1 MKKSGS
7 ITLQTFV
14 YRTLTIRLAAWAIVI
29 GLLSTG
35 VAFTI
40 EQQHLRSIFV
50 EVVRAEIQ
58 LLVLRTEEIIKEQGK
73 EKLAAFRQALDER
86 SSVET
91 DFQRRSGTYVY
102 ASFYSLED
110 DSIEERMD
118 SRYDLIDPVIRLI
131 RAMPRPDNEAGESAE
146 VVMLGKRMH
155 VHLLLPVFNQQRQS
169 VGYAQAIFAPSAA
182 ARIDV
187 RNRLL
192 RTVLLAVTIVLTTSG
207 LLYPVI
213 LQLVNKLTVFSHDL
227 LHANLE
233 TLSILASAIAK
244 RDSDTDAHNFRVTLY
259 AVRLAE
265 SLRLE
270 NREIQSLIKGAF
282 LHDIGKIGIS
292 DTILLKPG
300 ALNEDEF
307 ALMKDHVR
315 YGMEII
321 KDSTWLHD
329 AAAVVAAHHEKFDGS
344 GYPRGLAGAGIP
356 MLARIFA
363 IVDVFDAL
371 TSQRPYKKPLSFQET
386 MSILRQGL
394 GSHFDPEVLGIF
406 EDIAPE
412 LYRVYARRDDQELR
426 TELQAVI
433 SRYFSR
439 EEILYWN
446 QGSNKQNIAEN
457 VSGRG
462 MQ

>member
-1 MKKSGS
+1 MGKYQS
-7 ITLQTFV
+7 IPLQTFV
-14 YRTLTIRLAAWAIVI
+14 YRTLITRLAVWAIVI
-29 GLLSTG
+29 GLLSAG

-40 EQQHLRSIFV
+40 ERQYLRSMVV
-50 EVVRAEIQ
+50 EDVRAEIQ

-73 EKLAAFRQALDER
+73 EKLEAFRQALNER
-86 SSVET
+86 ISVET
-91 DFQRRSGTYVY
+91 DLQRRSGTYVY

-110 DSIEERMD
+110 DKREERLN

-131 RAMPRPDNEAGESAE
+131 RSMPRPDNEAGESAE
-146 VVMLGKRMH
+146 VVMLGKRLH
-155 VHLLLPVFNQQRQS
+155 VHVLLPVLNPQRQS
-169 VGYAQAIFAPSAA
+169 VGYARAIFAPSMA

-192 RTVLLAVTIVLTTSG
+192 RTILLAVAIVLTTSG

-213 LQLVNKLTVFSHDL
+213 LQLVNRLTAFSHEL
-227 LHANLE
+227 LYANLD

-270 NREIQSLIKGAF
+270 NRAIQSLIKGAF

-300 ALNEDEF
+300 ALNQDEL

-321 KDSTWLHD
+321 EGSTWLHD

-344 GYPRGLAGAGIP
+344 GYPRGLAGATIP
-356 MLARIFA
+356 LLARIFSV
-363 IVDVFDAL
+363 VDVFDAL
-371 TSQRPYKKPLSFQET
+371 TSQRPYKKRLSFEET

-394 GSHFDPEVLGIF
+394 GTHFDPEILVTF
-406 EDIAPE
+406 ESIAPE
-412 LYRVYARRDDQELR
+412 LYRVYARREDLELR
-426 TELQAVI
+426 AELQAVI
-433 SRYFSR
+433 FRYFSK
-439 EEILYWN
+439 EAIIYWH
-446 QGSNKQNIAEN
+446 QKAVQPIS
-457 VSGRG
+457 S
-462 MQ
+462 

>member
-1 MKKSGS
+1 MGKYRS
-7 ITLQTFV
+7 IPLQTFV
-14 YRTLTIRLAAWAIVI
+14 YRTLITRLAVWAIVI
-29 GLLSTG
+29 GLLSAG

-40 EQQHLRSIFV
+40 ERQYLRSMVV
-50 EVVRAEIQ
+50 EDVRAEIQ
-58 LLVLRTEEIIKEQGK
+58 LLVLRTAEIIKEQGK
-73 EKLAAFRQALDER
+73 EKLEAFRQALNER
-86 SSVET
+86 ISVET
-91 DFQRRSGTYVY
+91 DLQRRSGTYVY

-110 DSIEERMD
+110 DSREERLD
-118 SRYDLIDPVIRLI
+118 SRYELIDPLIRLI
-131 RAMPRPDNEAGESAE
+131 RSMPRPDNEADELAE
-146 VVMLGKRMH
+146 VVMLGKRLH
-155 VHLLLPVFNQQRQS
+155 VHVLLPVLNPQRQS
-169 VGYAQAIFAPSAA
+169 VGYAQAIFAPSMA

-192 RTVLLAVTIVLTTSG
+192 RTVLLAVAIVLITSG

-213 LQLVNKLTVFSHDL
+213 LQLLNKLTAFSHEL
-227 LHANLE
+227 LYANLE

-270 NREIQSLIKGAF
+270 NRAIQSLIKGAF

-300 ALNEDEF
+300 ALNQNEF

-321 KDSTWLHD
+321 EDSTWLHD

-344 GYPRGLAGAGIP
+344 GYPRGLAGAAIP
-356 MLARIFA
+356 LLARIFSV
-363 IVDVFDAL
+363 VDVFDAL
-371 TSQRPYKKPLSFQET
+371 TSQRPYKKRLSFEET

-394 GSHFDPEVLGIF
+394 CTHFDPEILYTF
-406 EDIAPE
+406 EGIAPE
-412 LYRVYARRDDQELR
+412 LYRVYARREDLELR
-426 TELQAVI
+426 AELQAVI
-433 SRYFSR
+433 FRYFSK
-439 EEILYWN
+439 EEIIYWH
-446 QGSNKQNIAEN
+446 QKAVQPIS
-457 VSGRG
+457 S
-462 MQ
+462 